1 MKKKISE
8 KLAEL
13 YASIPKTPTNIDT
26 NESFEELNERLRRK
40 DEDEGQP
47 IENIGFNI

>member
-1 MKKKISE
+1 MKEILSKKLT
-8 KLAEL
+8 KL